1 MKTLLV
7 QVGSALLGLVLLILT
22 ATGCASSSAG
32 GGYPLKLT
40 RMNVDWKMT
49 AYREAVTAGNLT
61 TGQQQQINAAY
72 QAYQTAFQQALT
84 AASGN
89 LESPAPDNVRQLATE
104 LIGMIDSMNSRR
116 RGVQSAAPL
125 SMRAGSVK
133 LLAPLRV

>member
-1 MKTLLV
+1 MKIIRVTHQASISRAV
-7 QVGSALLGLVLLILT
+7 ALFCALNLILSFLS
-22 ATGCASSSAG
+22 GCASSSAG

-61 TGQQQQINAAY
+61 TGQQQRVDAAY

-84 AASGN
+84 AVNGN

-104 LIGMIDSMNSRR
+104 LIGMIDSLN
-116 RGVQSAAPL
+116 
-125 SMRAGSVK
+125 
-133 LLAPLRV
+133 